1 MSKGKILYVISNPF
15 YYKKNPVGGSISSG
29 AGVIKALAKKGYK
42 VEIVSDDE
50 VPTVKAD
57 QSIKYTAYSNK
68 KIRLIINSLISIL
81 PNSIGLRI
89 EKFFFSRTLKKDL
102 SNALRKNNYDF
113 VYFRASPFG
122 HIISKIVRN
131 NDKRLIIEVNKP
143 LSMQKFN
150 NGNEEIIF
158 PAQGQQVKKNKS
170 EINQYEDATMI
181 SIDSSLRAKWIHD
194 FVDCKF
200 KSKMF
205 VIHNG
210 VDENLFKPS
219 SKKEVNKNPVI
230 VGMASSFRWYNDLEE
245 LLQIASK
252 TISRNPEIYFKLF
265 IGDISKRNFVKEM
278 VSDKNLC
285 ENIELKFQLNLKDM
299 PKELNSCDILISP
312 FNFKGKWP
320 HICSIKHLEYL
331 SVAKPVVATNAG
343 EVNFAIKDNHNG
355 FLISEGDIE
364 DFVNKIVTLSKSK
377 TLRESLGNQGRKDV
391 INFHTWEHHVN
402 KLIENLE
409 NLNETS
415 KQSKK

>member
-1 MSKGKILYVISNPF
+1 MSL
-15 YYKKNPVGGSISSG
+15 
-29 AGVIKALAKKGYK
+29 
-42 VEIVSDDE
+42 
-50 VPTVKAD
+50 
-57 QSIKYTAYSNK
+57 
-68 KIRLIINSLISIL
+68 
-81 PNSIGLRI
+81 
-89 EKFFFSRTLKKDL
+89 
-102 SNALRKNNYDF
+102 ALRENNYDF

-131 NDKRLIIEVNKP
+131 NNKRLIIEVNKP

-150 NGNEEIIF
+150 NGNEEIVF
-158 PAQGQQVKKNKS
+158 PVQGQQVKKNMS

-194 FVDCKF
+194 FVDCKL
-200 KSKMF
+200 KSKTF

-219 SKKEVNKNPVI
+219 VLREARENSVI

-245 LLQIASK
+245 LLLIASK
-252 TISRNPEIYFKLF
+252 TISINSKIYFKLF
-265 IGDISKRNFVKEM
+265 IGDISKRNFVQGM
-278 VSDKNLC
+278 IFDKNLS
-285 ENIELKFQLNLKDM
+285 ENIELKFQLDLKDM

-331 SVAKPVVATNAG
+331 SVAKPVVATNVG

-355 FLISEGDIE
+355 FLINGGDIE
-364 DFVNKIVTLSKSK
+364 DFANKIVTLSQSR
-377 TLRESLGNQGRKDV
+377 TLRESFGNQGRKDV
-391 INFHTWEHHVN
+391 INFHTWGHHVSE
-402 KLIENLE
+402 LIENLE

-415 KQSKK
+415 Q